1 VNGAQLIMRTAIKAG
16 IKVCFT
22 NFGTTET
29 PLALAF
35 DTEPGVKPVLAL
47 FEGVC
52 TGAAD
57 GYGRMTDKP
66 AMTLLHLGPGF
77 ANGIAYL
84 HNAKRAKTPLLNLVG
99 EHTTQHIPLDAPLSM
114 NIGALA
120 STISGWYKTNQSPM
134 KLSEDFAEALVAS
147 QYGQISTLI
156 IPNDYQQAEIEDVEV
171 AAFHFGFDPIDLNI
185 IESAAR
191 LTRENHK
198 VALLIGGR
206 ALRSRGLEAAA
217 RIKSLKGC
225 DLLTD
230 YLPGYMER
238 GVSFPEITRIPYFP
252 EPAKELL
259 SRYDAVVI
267 CGTKEP
273 VGFFGYKGI
282 SGKLLS
288 ENQPRLLINSNKQNP
303 IEALECLADA
313 LHCSK
318 DISPGVTSAR
328 CYPSVPQGELTT
340 EKACQTLAAMQP
352 EGAIIV
358 DEGVSSAFPYYALSR
373 GLLPHTMIT
382 IAGGSI
388 GHGMPCSIGAAMACP
403 ERPVINLE
411 ADGSAMYTVQAL
423 WTQAKQGLNITT
435 LICANRRYNILKL
448 ELDRAGI
455 KPAGPNVTSLI
466 DIENPHIEWTK
477 MAEAMGVAA
486 VSVTTAEQLAH
497 EIQGAL
503 SEAGPHLIEMVLK

>member
-1 VNGAQLIMRTAIKAG
+1 MNGAELIMRTAIKAG

-22 NFGTTET
+22 NFGTTEM

-35 DTEPGVKPVLAL
+35 DAEPGVKPVLAL

-57 GYGRMTDKP
+57 GYGRMMDKP

-77 ANGIAYL
+77 ANGVAYL

-99 EHTTQHIPLDAPLSM
+99 EHTTQHIHLDAPLSM
-114 NIGALA
+114 NIEALA

-134 KLSEDFAEALVAS
+134 ELSEDFAEALVAS
-147 QYGQISTLI
+147 RYGQISTLI

-171 AAFHFGFDPIDLNI
+171 AAPHFGFDPIDMNR

-191 LTRENHK
+191 LIREKHK

-252 EPAKELL
+252 EPAKELF

-282 SGKLLS
+282 SGKLLL

-303 IEALECLADA
+303 IETLECLADA

-318 DISPGVTSAR
+318 DISPGVTAAR
-328 CYPSVPQGELTT
+328 CYPSVPLGELTA
-340 EKACQTLAAMQP
+340 EKACQTLAAIQP

-403 ERPVINLE
+403 DRPVINLE

-448 ELDRAGI
+448 ELERAGI
-455 KPAGPNVTSLI
+455 LPIGPNVTSLI
-466 DIENPHIEWTK
+466 DIENPHIDWTK